1 MKTHTMVKNLMIT
14 ALLLV
19 GMTAQA
25 QPFAPHGTFALMS
38 IIDKNGNT
46 IEKPFD
52 QYKICMDDVSLT
64 FVMEGNQFV
73 IRKTDKNV
81 LKYTGET
88 PDAHDAT
95 ATRVYDCE
103 RQSFTLKWWSTES
116 NHRIFPHNDWC
127 IEHYAMYNHSDNAG
141 PVLRELNKVPNHT
154 GFVDTYYFGKN
165 AKKYFEKAMKNPIL
179 GRWKVLGTMDE
190 LRNVKLEL
198 QRLHEHPL
206 QGAYS
211 VVDLNYIIDIH
222 GERGSI
228 DSLKLNGKKSFTFGN
243 SEYKLKWL
251 SKDIVAVEINLN
263 NRIDYLIWERMDGN
277 ISVFE
282 DIAKRY
288 TKNQ

>member
-1 MKTHTMVKNLMIT
+1 MKKIMIIT
-14 ALLLV
+14 LWLV
-19 GMTAQA
+19 GMTAKA
-25 QPFAPHGTFALMS
+25 QPFDPFGTYTLMS

-52 QYKICMDDVSLT
+52 QYKICMKDVSLT
-64 FVMEGNQFV
+64 FVMEGDQFI

-95 ATRVYDCE
+95 ATRIYDCDRE
-103 RQSFTLKWWSTES
+103 HFTLKWWSTEP

-127 IEHYAMYNHSDNAG
+127 IEHYALYNTSSNAG
-141 PVLRELNKVPNHT
+141 RVLSELNRTPNSQFIDYV
-154 GFVDTYYFGKN
+154 FVSKKGK
-165 AKKYFEKAMKNPIL
+165 KFFDKALKNPIL

-190 LRNVKLEL
+190 LRNIKQEL

-206 QGAYS
+206 QGTYS
-211 VVDLNYIIDIH
+211 VVTLSEIIDLH
-222 GERGSI
+222 GERGTI
-228 DSLKLNGKKSFTFGN
+228 VPLELNGKKSFTSGN

-277 ISVFE
+277 ISIFQ

>member
-25 QPFAPHGTFALMS
+25 QPYDPHGTFALMS

-73 IRKTDKNV
+73 IRKTDKYV

-103 RQSFTLKWWSTES
+103 RESFTLKWWSTEP

-127 IEHYAMYNHSDNAG
+127 IEHYARYNHSEKAG

-154 GFVDTYYFGKN
+154 GFVDSYYFGKN
-165 AKKYFEKAMKNPIL
+165 AKKHFEKAMKNPIL

-190 LRNVKLEL
+190 LRNVKQEL

-228 DSLKLNGKKSFTFGN
+228 DSLELNGKKSFTFGN